1 MGAVRKLR
9 KNETGA
15 GARRY
20 GENEATYRTNERQS
34 NVRLLAARVR
44 ADGRGVCGAVAC
56 AAQVRVRP

>member
-44 ADGRGVCGAVAC
+44 AGM
-56 AAQVRVRP
+56 